1 MKICIPT
8 MGERGLDE
16 LVSEHFG
23 RAPTFTVVDLEGLEG
38 KELEG
43 SAVASE
49 AVKVVPN
56 TSEHFGGVG
65 HAPEIISG
73 EDVEVMLCGGLG
85 PRAIQMFEQFGVEV
99 FVGLSGLGAGTAPVT
114 VRDAIRAFQ
123 AGALHE
129 ATDADA
135 CREHRH

>member
-73 EDVEVMLCGGLG
+73 EGVEVMLCGGLG

-99 FVGLSGLGAGTAPVT
+99 FVGLSGAET